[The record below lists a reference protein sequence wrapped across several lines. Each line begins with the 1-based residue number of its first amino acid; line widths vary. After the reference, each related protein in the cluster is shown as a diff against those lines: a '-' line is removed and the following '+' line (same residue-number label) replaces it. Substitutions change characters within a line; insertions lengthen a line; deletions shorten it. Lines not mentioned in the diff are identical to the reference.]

1 MDMARGVFRYGRSS
15 GEMMQVTH
23 IKRSLSFKRMGMWNG
38 RMMCHVSIH
47 LVKHHFK
54 FMFVWVSFGGFDGL
68 LLFTHSSFPLVHGFT
83 GARKLQSLP
92 ACIFPKWVRVRAKI
106 MNLNKQ
112 AKTRKTGREQS
123 RPVFSIQ

>member
-54 FMFVWVSFGGFDGL
+54 FMFVWVSFGGVAPL
-68 LLFTHSSFPLVHGFT
+68 YSLFFPPCAWIYRST
-83 GARKLQSLP
+83 KIAKLT
-92 ACIFPKWVRVRAKI
+92 CMYIPKMGKSKGED
-106 MNLNKQ
+106 N
-112 AKTRKTGREQS
+112 E
-123 RPVFSIQ
+123 PE